1 MVATLS
7 QCTALRP
14 IAWTPTA
21 LRPIADVEL
30 LADSE
35 QEVYEW
41 EKAEQMFMAARQTEE
56 WQTNKHRSEQQEA
69 EDSV

>member
-1 MVATLS
+1 MTVT
-7 QCTALRP
+7 
-14 IAWTPTA
+14 
-21 LRPIADVEL
+21 D
-30 LADSE
+30 ADSE

-41 EKAEQMFMAARQTEE
+41 EKADQLFMAARQADE